1 MRDKAAVVT
10 GSSRG
15 IAAQAVEHDPDL
27 VFSRELPTRLPPDVL
42 NHPLCRG
49 LYRRFF

>member
-27 VFSRELPTRLPPDVL
+27 VF
-42 NHPLCRG
+42 G
-49 LYRRFF
+49 